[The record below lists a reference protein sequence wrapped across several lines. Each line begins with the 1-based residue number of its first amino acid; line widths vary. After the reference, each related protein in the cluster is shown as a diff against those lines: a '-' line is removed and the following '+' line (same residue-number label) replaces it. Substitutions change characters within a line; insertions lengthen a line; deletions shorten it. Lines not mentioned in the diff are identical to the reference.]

1 MAFGSWCDSLQTWR
15 KLTGRSKY
23 NCALTDDDFTG
34 LLGPNFKVEWLHWSH
49 FRPAPL
55 DIIICTLHSLDVE
68 WSILSDFGDQF
79 PPFFD
84 SAMILSNMVTV
95 SPKKQGQKLVLS
107 DALAVQSQGPKVL
120 SAKVVFGSQQMF
132 WDLKECFGISK
143 MYWQLESQKKLT
155 LLKLFTQ
162 LSLLKLL
169 LILLKQSETIPSS
182 NWRNLKNVN

>member
-23 NCALTDDDFTG
+23 NRALTDDDFTG
-34 LLGPNFKVEWLHWSH
+34 LLGPNFEVEWLHWSP

-55 DIIICTLHSLDVE
+55 DIIICTLHSLHVE

-95 SPKKQGQKLVLS
+95 SPKKQCQKLVLS
-107 DALAVQSQGPKVL
+107 DALAVQSQGPKVSSL
-120 SAKVVFGSQQMF
+120 KVV
-132 WDLKECFGISK
+132 WDLKKCFGISK
-143 MYWQLESQKKLT
+143 NALGSQKMYWNLTKWLT
-155 LLKLFTQ
+155 LLTL
-162 LSLLKLL
+162 
-169 LILLKQSETIPSS
+169 
-182 NWRNLKNVN
+182 

>member
-1 MAFGSWCDSLQTWR
+1 MQ
-15 KLTGRSKY
+15 LTCSEY
-23 NCALTDDDFTG
+23 
-34 LLGPNFKVEWLHWSH
+34 E
-49 FRPAPL
+49 
-55 DIIICTLHSLDVE
+55 
-68 WSILSDFGDQF
+68 
-79 PPFFD
+79 
-84 SAMILSNMVTV
+84 
-95 SPKKQGQKLVLS
+95 QGQKLVLS

-182 NWRNLKNVN
+182 N